1 MLPKKYGLPSGVNAV
16 VLRCT
21 ISRDAHCRFL
31 IT

>member
-1 MLPKKYGLPSGVNAV
+1 MLPKKYGLPSGVNGV

-21 ISRDAHCRFL
+21 IRDARGQFL